1 MKTLFTSIWFPA
13 ALTGVAV
20 VLLIVILCAVI
31 RMLKIRRINDMPRHG
46 IDFVYAL
53 LKVRHPDKYLFKR
66 LLLIDDNSM
75 FNIGRT
81 GSLIKRE
88 CDIAYVGRGGIL
100 LLTVV
105 PDLGCYDNPKTGNWK
120 HSMVVKGQTVTQTIV
135 NPFDATNP
143 HLSAIETLLEA
154 EGIAEKPITR
164 AVIFTGKNVLY
175 TTVYKEI
182 LSPGTLYDFVRR
194 FDAQDV
200 WGSSEIRRAAAV
212 LQSVADEQTLRKAAL
227 EAKAKQAAD
236 DSSKPKARRNLTN
249 E

>member
-1 MKTLFTSIWFPA
+1 MKALFTSVWFPA
-13 ALTGVAV
+13 VLAGAALILLAV
-20 VLLIVILCAVI
+20 VLISAK
-31 RMLKIRRINDMPRHG
+31 RMLKIQKINAMPRHG
-46 IDFVYAL
+46 IDFVYSL
-53 LKVRHPDKYLFKR
+53 LKVKHPEKYLFKR
-66 LLLIDDNSM
+66 LLLIDENSM
-75 FNIGRT
+75 FNVGKT

-88 CDIAYVGRGGIL
+88 CDVAYVGRGGIL
-100 LLTVV
+100 LLTVI

-143 HLSAIETLLEA
+143 HLSAIDTLLEA
-154 EGIAEKPITR
+154 EGITEKPITR

-182 LSPGTLYDFVRR
+182 LSPGTLFDFVKH

-212 LQSVADEQTLRKAAL
+212 LQSVVDEQTLKKAAL
-227 EAKAKQAAD
+227 QSKANDAD
-236 DSSKPKARRNLTN
+236 DAAKPKARRNLNT
-249 E
+249 